1 MTAEEKVLGGMP
13 LPKFILLLLLSGI
26 GGLLSVGALGS
37 IISPER
43 MSGLF

>member
-1 MTAEEKVLGGMP
+1 MTAEEKVSGGMP
-13 LPKFILLLLLSGI
+13 LPKFILLLLSGI

-37 IISPER
+37 ILSPER